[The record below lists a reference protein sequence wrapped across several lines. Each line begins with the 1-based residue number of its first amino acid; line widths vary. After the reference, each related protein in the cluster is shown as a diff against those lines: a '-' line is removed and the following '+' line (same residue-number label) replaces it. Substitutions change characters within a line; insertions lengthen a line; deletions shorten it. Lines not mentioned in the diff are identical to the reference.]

1 MRATK
6 TKNQKDSLWRL
17 YRQLG
22 GILPSKAEI
31 ERQARLLDLR
41 IDQIYKW
48 FWDTRKKV
56 EEDNSL
62 AQKSEDKLT
71 AKGPGSKAIV
81 QGRSGLGDELTPQ
94 QIKTALKVSQDA
106 EVEHNEFIR
115 LAYSLKIDVEKIA
128 QDLIALP
135 SPQGTR

>member
-6 TKNQKDSLWRL
+6 TKNQKDSLWRF
-17 YRQLG
+17 YRQSG

-31 ERQARLLDLR
+31 ECQARLLDLR
-41 IDQIYKW
+41 VDQIYKW

-71 AKGPGSKAIV
+71 AKGPGSKAV
-81 QGRSGLGDELTPQ
+81 
-94 QIKTALKVSQDA
+94 V
-106 EVEHNEFIR
+106 
-115 LAYSLKIDVEKIA
+115 
-128 QDLIALP
+128 
-135 SPQGTR
+135 